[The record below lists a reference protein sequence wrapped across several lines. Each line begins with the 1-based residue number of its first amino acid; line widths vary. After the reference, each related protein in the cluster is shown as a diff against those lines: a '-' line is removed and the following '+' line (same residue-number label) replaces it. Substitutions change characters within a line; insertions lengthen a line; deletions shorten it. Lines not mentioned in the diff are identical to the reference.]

1 GVFTVTPN
9 SLLTAV
15 LASQLSA
22 TTRSRTS
29 SLRTTIRRPS
39 AIIPPPPVPNCGE
52 SSMEKI
58 TRYRPISV
66 LTKTTRNTAMPAARR
81 RGESMR
87 VLLHAHDLVGQAET
101 YQLLTL
107 RLRFPLRGEVAV
119 PDGERHRLTRLDGDT
134 HRVTARAQPLR
145 RLHGAAQGERQ
156 TDLDAQ
162 RLSLADHER
171 AAESL
176 LAQGGDQGLGVARA
190 RDLLDQHGVERG
202 AGLLAE
208 AHGLVAGLV
217 ELPLDA
223 LRLRWGHE
231 RPELDREARARRRIA
246 AGRHRRDWLYRRRRR
261 DHRRLDYHSRAGGA
275 GRDGVGRLGRR
286 ARRLRN
292 ERDGRPERRR
302 GAGRRSVPWE
312 HRRRLEAL
320 AQELLRARSA
330 AEPAQAPACE
340 RTQRAHERDD
350 EQRQRDWLGSPEPT
364 TSRGHEPGR
373 LVHQRAVCG
382 GGTRGDTRR
391 PR

>member
-1 GVFTVTPN
+1 MAVVATYARIGRLSGVFTVTPN

-39 AIIPPPPVPNCGE
+39 AIISPPPVPNCGE

-87 VLLHAHDLVGQAET
+87 VLLHAHDLVGQAEM

-119 PDGERHRLTRLDGDT
+119 PDGERHRLTRLDGDA

-145 RLHGAAQGERQ
+145 RLHGAAQRERQ
-156 TDLDAQ
+156 TDLDAR
-162 RLSLADHER
+162 RLALADHER

-176 LAQGGDQGLGVARA
+176 LAQGADQGLGVARA
-190 RDLLDQHGVERG
+190 RDLLDQHGVECR

-231 RPELDREARARRRIA
+231 RPELDREARAGRRTA
-246 AGRHRRDWLYRRRRR
+246 VGRHRRGGLYRHRRRRE
-261 DHRRLDYHSRAGGA
+261 HRRLDYHNRADGA
-275 GRDGVGRLGRR
+275 GLDGVGHRRLG
-286 ARRLRN
+286 N
-292 ERDGRPERRR
+292 ERDGRGERRR
-302 GAGRRSVPWE
+302 GAGRRGIA
-312 HRRRLEAL
+312 RGRQRRLEAL
-320 AQELLRARSA
+320 AQELLRARGA
-330 AEPAQAPACE
+330 TEPAQAPARE
-340 RTQRAHERDD
+340 RAERARERDD
-350 EQRQRDWLGSPEPT
+350 E
-364 TSRGHEPGR
+364 
-373 LVHQRAVCG
+373 
-382 GGTRGDTRR
+382 
-391 PR
+391 